1 MYALELTMSNLL
13 SQNSLYQLQ
22 KAIKGFVVM
31 SEELELVYTAFLNS
45 QVPSLWAAAAY
56 PSLKPLGS
64 WVNDLIYR
72 CSFIDNWVRH
82 GQPRSYWMSGFFF
95 PQGQYYSESDS
106 LLMTDLFGD

>member
-1 MYALELTMSNLL
+1 
-13 SQNSLYQLQ
+13 
-22 KAIKGFVVM
+22 M

-95 PQGQYYSESDS
+95 PQGQYYLESDS